1 MKSHDQKSVC
11 FQLLFLKKSL
21 CNQALGLFII
31 VSVMLTGCVSVSPHQ
46 ELLEDM
52 VEEKIGACNLDTAEL
67 SRYFIDHENYLNP
80 ENISVLNW
88 NIHKNK
94 AENWLDDIE
103 YFRHTDI
110 DLNTWSEDDL
120 GLAWGSYTE
129 EFKHK
134 GQSPEKTRIR
144 FTCTYKKYGDKWRLI
159 MFHKDIQ
166 PFTEEGLYLK
176 N

>member
-1 MKSHDQKSVC
+1 MTIQDEEIARLWRKEKEVWD
-11 FQLLFLKKSL
+11 LKDIYGIFESFKGS
-21 CNQALGLFII
+21 QGYGYRIKAW
-31 VSVMLTGCVSVSPHQ
+31 SSP
-46 ELLEDM
+46 LKDTLEQRQYA
-52 VEEKIGACNLDTAEL
+52 EK
-67 SRYFIDHENYLNP
+67 
-80 ENISVLNW
+80 
-88 NIHKNK
+88 
-94 AENWLDDIE
+94 WLDDIE

-144 FTCTYKKYGDKWRLI
+144 FTSTYKKYGDKWRLI